1 MGDLLRFVDS
11 VAASPTV
18 RLNLNDETTWTT
30 QSFDC
35 PSPSL
40 TRAASRNAMRDG
52 ISVASSS
59 YDGRILTIRLL
70 LQRSTQDLSAT
81 QVQALARELDREKN
95 ILQWQPTGATK
106 PVFFTTYRS
115 SMGNVK
121 QWTTQAATRE
131 FEFELLADPFALGL
145 RETLGPYTV
154 NNDPAHAT
162 NGCYVDVTGVIG
174 DVEAPCLI
182 EDTGTLTGAGGVLY
196 LAKRT
201 VPSGETASDLIFR
214 LQAESKTGGTATNPG
229 GAANPAYSGTAST
242 NYVSLNIPAGTSA
255 TPVIW
260 DVLTGK
266 TVGQKR
272 STRGRYRVMAIV
284 ATPSTVEWR
293 ARDSRDAFTDST
305 VAWRTFPNDGQPL
318 WADLGLVDINPDG
331 KVAGGLAAKGPSGP
345 FSLEIDAKNPT
356 GGTLGVNVDAVV
368 LLPAD
373 EAQVVIRFF
382 GTAGTSLVYDGIGD
396 GDQFFA
402 RTSGSDLW
410 AGTAEIRERL
420 AAGGALGN
428 LTPGLTN
435 RWVVARSGAGTDGAV
450 PPTYYWPF
458 YPTNV
463 STLTFHYF
471 PRYVNVRPAST

>member
-174 DVEAPCLI
+174 DVEAPCLMV
-182 EDTGTLTGAGGVLY
+182 DTGTTSATGGLLY
-196 LAKRT
+196 IGRRARDATNMLFRFQ
-201 VPSGETASDLIFR
+201 GEA
-214 LQAESKTGGTATNPG
+214 KTGGTATNPG
-229 GAANPAYSGTAST
+229 GAAVTVYSGSGSS
-242 NYVSLNIPAGTSA
+242 NYVSQSVGAGASA
-255 TPVIW
+255 TDLATF
-260 DVLTGK
+260 DVVSGATDA
-266 TVGQKR
+266 QR
-272 STRGRYRVMAIV
+272 IATRGRYRVLLFTKNGNSV
-284 ATPSTVEWR
+284 SWR
-293 ARDSRDAFTDST
+293 VRDSRDDPGFSMKPT
-305 VAWRTFPNDGQPL
+305 VPTSNNTGDRA
-318 WADLGLVDINPDG
+318 AIDLGLMDLYPPAPI
-331 KVAGGLAAKGPSGP
+331 AGGLATPAPMG
-345 FSLEIDAKNPT
+345 SLTLALDAYNSAAGSVT
-356 GGTLGVNVDAVV
+356 VEVDCFI
-368 LLPAD
+368 LIPAD
-373 EAQVVIRFF
+373 DEAMIANYGVGGDV
-382 GTAGTSLVYDGIGD
+382 VYDGIDEQRAFMKETGAD
-396 GDQFFA
+396 I
-402 RTSGSDLW
+402 W
-410 AGTAEIRERL
+410 AGTANEQDSVPF
-420 AAGGALGN
+420 AGTIPSLVPN
-428 LTPGLTN
+428 TTN
-435 RWVVARSGAGTDGAV
+435 RLVVVRTTKMVGDSSINF
-450 PPTYYWPF
+450 WPSEK
-458 YPTNV
+458 TATTV
-463 STLTFHYF
+463 LTLHYF